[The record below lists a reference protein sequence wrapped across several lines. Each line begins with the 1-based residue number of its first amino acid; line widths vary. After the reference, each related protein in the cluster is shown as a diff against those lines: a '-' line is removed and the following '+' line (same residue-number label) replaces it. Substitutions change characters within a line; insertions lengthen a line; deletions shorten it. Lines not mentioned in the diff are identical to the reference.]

1 LGELLQVVFAAE
13 HVSAQAAR
21 ALPGVAA
28 DAGGF
33 LHLCLSDPGA
43 AGPTGQSGDH
53 HTASVANCLLCASAA
68 VGAFAD
74 DARSGFSARVARV
87 AITIRWMAEAS
98 IRRPDRRAAHDRARQ
113 RSRDMRAPPQRRLR
127 PCGGSAR
134 GERDGRRASG

>member
-1 LGELLQVVFAAE
+1 MPSNAFTLAGLRRLSGWRLLAVWAMLLQVVFAAE

-43 AGPTGQSGDH
+43 AGPTEQSGDH
-53 HTASVANCLLCASAA
+53 HKASVANCLLCASAA

-74 DARSGFSARVARV
+74 DARPDFDARVARV
-87 AITIRWMAEAS
+87 AVVIRWMMEAS
-98 IRRPDRRAAHDRARQ
+98 VRRSSASYA
-113 RSRDMRAPPQRRLR
+113 
-127 PCGGSAR
+127 GSAR
-134 GERDGRRASG
+134 GPPASFQA